1 MERKGNRY
9 RWEGRRDLKEGEMDK
24 RGERERLEG
33 EGGGKWARKG
43 NIGRGGEI
51 GRRRSGKRKKEEGEN
66 GKERWK
72 GERGGICE
80 IEEEGKDW
88 KQREVENGKER
99 WEGILEGEGGKNG
112 NYGER

>member
-43 NIGRGGEI
+43 NIGRGERLEGEGVGR
-51 GRRRSGKRKKEEGEN
+51 GRRRREKMGK
-66 GKERWK
+66 
-72 GERGGICE
+72 RGGICE